1 MNVGE
6 IQLDNVSRRFRVYP
20 QRNVT
25 LKEAVVRWRHL
36 KPEEIW
42 ALRDVSLRVEA
53 GTSIG
58 FVGRNGSGKTTLLR
72 LLAGIFGP
80 TSGRVEVGGSIGS
93 LLELGAGFHPDFTGR
108 ENVYLSGSI
117 YGLKRREVDALFDE
131 IISFSE
137 LDRFIDFPVRT
148 YSSGMLMRL
157 GFAIAVHVR
166 ADVLL
171 LDEVFAVGDEAFQ
184 RKCVDR
190 ILDFSRQGGTLC
202 FVSHVASAIE
212 HLCDRAVLLQHGRV
226 EYDGETEEALRRYQA
241 LLAAEE
247 APAEVGIELRESGTG
262 ELRVV
267 GLAVEGS
274 DGVSRDQFASGEPVS
289 VRVLLEA
296 DEAIPTARLSLELR
310 DLTGALLGASQA
322 DLAELGWQGTPGIGE
337 VRFAIDRLP
346 LAEGTFQLGM
356 TLVDAKGSRRYH
368 RIDRAAQFIVAGS
381 DSSRGPLL
389 FEGEWTLA
397 GTKPKVGAA

>member
-1 MNVGE
+1 VNPGE

-20 QRNVT
+20 QRNMT
-25 LKEAVVRWRHL
+25 LKDAIVRRRHL

-42 ALRDVSLRVEA
+42 ALRDVSLKVA
-53 GTSIG
+53 PGSSVG

-72 LLAGIFGP
+72 LIAGIFAP
-80 TSGRVEVGGSIGS
+80 TSGTVAVGGSVGS
-93 LLELGAGFHPDFTGR
+93 LLELGAGFHQDFTGR
-108 ENVYLSGSI
+108 ENVFLSGSI
-117 YGLKRREVDALFDE
+117 YGLKRREIERVFDE
-131 IISFSE
+131 IVAFSE

-157 GFAIAVHVR
+157 GFSIAVHVR

-190 ILDFSRQGGTLC
+190 IMEFSRQGGTLC
-202 FVSHVASAIE
+202 FVSHAASAVE
-212 HLCDRAVLLQHGRV
+212 HLCDRAVLISRGRV
-226 EYDGETEEALRRYQA
+226 EYDGETEEALRRYHA

-247 APAEVGIELRESGTG
+247 APVEVAPEVRESGTG

-267 GLAVEGS
+267 GVAVEGS
-274 DGVSRDQFASGEPVS
+274 DGVSRDRFVSGEPVRVRMMIESEAAVPAARVS
-289 VRVLLEA
+289 V
-296 DEAIPTARLSLELR
+296 ELR

-322 DLAELGWQGTPGIGE
+322 DLAELGWSGATGLGE
-337 VRFAIDRLP
+337 VRFEVDRLP
-346 LAEGTFQLGM
+346 LAEGTFQLGV
-356 TLVDAKGSRRYH
+356 TLVDTDGSRRFH
-368 RIDRAAQFIVAGS
+368 RIDRAAQFIVSGA
-381 DSSRGPLL
+381 DTARGPLL

-397 GTKPKVGAA
+397 GTQKKVGAT